1 MSKFYATRFR
11 VQGACSH
18 APVAVFET
26 RHGTPRRSEAATTT
40 ACAPQSV
47 LIRVHSWLEDSGV
60 ARRSEWNHASD
71 PLDLDEGTLV
81 WPD

>member
-1 MSKFYATRFR
+1 VCK
-11 VQGACSH
+11 
-18 APVAVFET
+18 APVATRLPAMFET